1 MKQNIKNML
10 TSDSRLMLLWGVTTL
25 CLVFT
30 GAYVFRH
37 KAFLS
42 SQVQFDPNRLIQI
55 EPNEAAL
62 KAYVAADQNLME
74 AMKADNIIA
83 KAPPKTN
90 PVKDVDIIGQE
101 VIINGKL
108 YKVGDKVG
116 DAEIMAITAKNVTVQ
131 WNGKSTTFSPINGQ
145 DQAGGASGSGQ
156 RPGSSNRR
164 PQPSGTRSR
173 SGRTVVRGE
182 GGGSRG
188 RMTPPS
194 PEDIQRLQK
203 MSPDE
208 RRAFMEAR
216 MNSRRR

>member
-1 MKQNIKNML
+1 MKQYVKNML
-10 TSDSRLMLLWGVTTL
+10 TSDSRIMLLWGITTL

-37 KAFLS
+37 KAFLGS
-42 SQVQFDPNRLIQI
+42 EVQFDPNRLSQV
-55 EPNEAAL
+55 EPNEAEL
-62 KAYVAADQNLME
+62 KAYVAADQNIVE
-74 AMKADNIIA
+74 AMKTDNLIA

-101 VIINGKL
+101 VIVNGKL
-108 YKVGDKVG
+108 YKVGDKIG
-116 DAEIMAITAKNVTVQ
+116 DAEIMAITAESVTVQ

-145 DQAGGASGSGQ
+145 DQGGGS
-156 RPGSSNRR
+156 RPSVSRNRS
-164 PQPSGTRSR
+164 QPSGASKRP
-173 SGRTVVRGE
+173 GRAVVRSE

-188 RMTPPS
+188 RMAPPS
-194 PEDIQRLQK
+194 PEDIQRLRN